1 MNFSKFVE
9 KLQRA
14 ATFCCDEISLQKVH
28 QSSRLAILRFWTIF
42 WVFPTSF
49 WSRVKKYFFILLALS
64 FVIPTTFAEVA
75 IQNDQ
80 QYIGDDGAFHVVG
93 EIQNN
98 LDSPLNQV
106 NVFATL
112 YDENNNV
119 VVTKETRS
127 LVNTIMP
134 EMKGPFDFIFTDIN
148 PEQIKSYSLDL
159 DYSISVPKGQV
170 IGITSSEITRDN
182 HNNLIIS
189 GTVENNGEITAN
201 TIAVIATLYDRYGNV
216 AAVSRIHPEP
226 DYLGSN
232 EDTFFVVSVLDKNQ
246 ILEISDYTVV
256 AESEE
261 YAAVPEFPLGS
272 MVLLVGSVSAYI
284 GITRFSGR
292 IITNLISATSP
303 K

>member
-1 MNFSKFVE
+1 
-9 KLQRA
+9 
-14 ATFCCDEISLQKVH
+14 
-28 QSSRLAILRFWTIF
+28 
-42 WVFPTSF
+42 
-49 WSRVKKYFFILLALS
+49 VKKYFIILFAMS
-64 FVIPTTFAEVA
+64 FAIPAAFAEVT

-80 QYIGDDGAFHVVG
+80 DYVGDDGAFHVVG

-106 NVFATL
+106 NVFVTL

-148 PEQIKSYSLDL
+148 PDQVKSYSLDL
-159 DYSISVPKGQV
+159 EYSISEPKSQV
-170 IGITSSEITRDN
+170 IAITSSELTRDN

-189 GTVENNGEITAN
+189 GTVENSGEITAN
-201 TIAVIATLYDRYGNV
+201 TVAVIATLYDRNGNV
-216 AAVSRIHPEP
+216 AAVSRVHPEP
-226 DYLGSN
+226 DYLGSD
-232 EDTFFVVSVLDKNQ
+232 EDTFFIVSLLDKNQ
-246 ILEISDYTVV
+246 ILEVADYTIV

-261 YAAVPEFPLGS
+261 YAAVPEFPIGS
-272 MVLLVGSVSAYI
+272 LVLLAGSVSAYI
-284 GITRFSGR
+284 GITRYSGR
-292 IITNLISATSP
+292 IITNLIAATSP